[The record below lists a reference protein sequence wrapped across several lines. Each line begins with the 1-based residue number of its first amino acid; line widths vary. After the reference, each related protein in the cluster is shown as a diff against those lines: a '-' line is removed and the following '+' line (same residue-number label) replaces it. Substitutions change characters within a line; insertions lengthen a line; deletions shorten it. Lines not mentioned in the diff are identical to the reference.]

1 MAMTG
6 DLFDVCVVGAGVE
19 GSSAARY
26 LASWGKNI
34 LLLEQARRQ
43 HVTNMKYE
51 NQTKHSLPPK
61 ILLSL
66 VPCIINH
73 WLKSRKKMRDH
84 DLLSGFRRCGLLT
97 IDEPPYDDLS
107 RVITNVRGVGQ
118 ECLQLTGDEINKRF
132 PGLNLSSSECGAFE
146 PRSGLIQADLA
157 LKALQEQF
165 VEFGGTLHDAEKV
178 LDIQP
183 GSVINIKTNKNSYRA
198 KRVIITAGP
207 WANNVLR
214 PLGIQIPL
222 SSGQLF
228 PLTGRHCPF
237 PFKSDLTLVDGSTGR
252 LERHTTRLS
261 SCVLGNPPLKKCVC
275 PHAGVSIE
283 DADNREGPSRGFDQ
297 NYIDSVAEL
306 IKARFPGVEPKPSIT
321 ESCIY
326 SVTPDHLFVM
336 DRHPEYKNIVIG
348 AGFSGH
354 GFKMAPVVGKILTQ
368 MVLGEKVSYDVF
380 PFRLSRFASPK
391 SSL

>member
-34 LLLEQARRQ
+34 LLLEQFP
-43 HVTNMKYE
+43 
-51 NQTKHSLPPK
+51 LPHCRGSSHGQSRLVRYGYSQSFLTAVMPEAFEMWSDIEK
-61 ILLSL
+61 IAGRTL
-66 VPCIINH
+66 I
-73 WLKSRKKMRDH
+73 
-84 DLLSGFRRCGLLT
+84 RRCGLLT

-132 PGLNLSSSECGAFE
+132 PGLNLSSLECGAFE
-146 PRSGLIQADLA
+146 PKSGLIQADLA

-222 SSGQLF
+222 S
-228 PLTGRHCPF
+228 
-237 PFKSDLTLVDGSTGR
+237 
-252 LERHTTRLS
+252 
-261 SCVLGNPPLKKCVC
+261 VC

-380 PFRLSRFASPK
+380 PFRLSRFTSPK

>member
-26 LASWGKNI
+26 LASWGKNT
-34 LLLEQARRQ
+34 LLLEQFP
-43 HVTNMKYE
+43 
-51 NQTKHSLPPK
+51 LPHCRG
-61 ILLSL
+61 SSHGQSRL
-66 VPCIINH
+66 VRYGYSQSFLTAVMPEAFEMWSDIEKRAGRTLI
-73 WLKSRKKMRDH
+73 RK
-84 DLLSGFRRCGLLT
+84 CGLLT
-97 IDEPPYDDLS
+97 IEEPPYDDLS

-132 PGLNLSSSECGAFE
+132 PGLSLSSSECGAFE

-183 GSVINIKTNKNSYRA
+183 GFIISIKTNKNSYRA

-207 WANNVLR
+207 WTNNVLR

-222 SSGQLF
+222 SLQRITVCYWPVLSPHLYSPDKF
-228 PLTGRHCPF
+228 PGF
-237 PFKSDLTLVDGSTGR
+237 IFSTP
-252 LERHTTRLS
+252 
-261 SCVLGNPPLKKCVC
+261 LGNKNMHVYGFPMFEYPGLIKIC

-306 IKARFPGVEPKPSIT
+306 IKARFPGVKPEPSIT

-354 GFKMAPVVGKILTQ
+354 GFKMAPVVGRILTQ
-368 MVLGEKVSYDVF
+368 MVLGEKVSYDVI
-380 PFRLSRFASPK
+380 PFRLSRFTSPK